1 MTDIRTFKMYQIAF
15 KTSKQNQSWHYDTI
29 VCRLNRSSALMPSK
43 MRLGVHAS
51 VPASTRRFPIAFDF
65 KNDSTKYN
73 GELTHPT
80 NILLI
85 LEINFVS

>member
-1 MTDIRTFKMYQIAF
+1 MTDIKTSKMYEIAF

-29 VCRLNRSSALMPSK
+29 VVMNRSSALIPSK
-43 MRLGVHAS
+43 MRPGVHAS